1 MKNKDNEYDHLIDKI
16 YDQYD
21 PLVEMLVRKGLS
33 MADAQ
38 DVTQEVL
45 IKASRKIIQLR
56 DPDKLTAWVRKIA
69 DRDANKAIKK
79 LNAEREKTVSYVVD
93 EKTGEETD
101 IYETIPHK
109 DTVEGTVCGKES
121 RNKLYE
127 LIKNAGKD
135 ESDIFVL
142 HNVGGYSLNEIA
154 DAREENR
161 STIRS
166 KHSRTRKKLQEAV
179 IESIGKGEL

>member
-1 MKNKDNEYDHLIDKI
+1 MKKKENEYDHLLERI

-45 IKASRKIIQLR
+45 IKASRKIRQLR
-56 DPDKLTAWVRKIA
+56 DPDKLKAWVRKIA
-69 DRDANKAIKK
+69 ERDANKALKK
-79 LNAEREKTVSYVVD
+79 LNAEREMTTSYVVD
-93 EKTGEETD
+93 EKTGAETD

-109 DTVEGTVCGKES
+109 ETVEDVVCSKES
-121 RNKLYE
+121 KRKLYE
-127 LIKNAGKD
+127 LIKSTGKD
-135 ESDIFVL
+135 ESEIFVL
-142 HNVGGYSLNEIA
+142 HNVGGYNLTEIA
-154 DAREENR
+154 DARDENQ

-166 KHSRTRKKLQEAV
+166 KHSRTRKKLQKAVGEA
-179 IESIGKGEL
+179 IGKGEL